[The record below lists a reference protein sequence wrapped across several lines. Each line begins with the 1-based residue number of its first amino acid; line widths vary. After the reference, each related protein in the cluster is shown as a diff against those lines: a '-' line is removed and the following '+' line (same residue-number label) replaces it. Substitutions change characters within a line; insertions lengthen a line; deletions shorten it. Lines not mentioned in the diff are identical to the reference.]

1 MSESTDVKYF
11 VHTCALITASIAML
25 LLTTGIATAADSATA
40 PAPAPAPAAKS
51 TTTTQ
56 QEDDASAAKRR
67 AASSE
72 FERKKLD
79 SDAFEADDKKASG
92 EDTGTSSSNGSFL
105 RFVFGLIVVVGA
117 ILGVHWLLKRWGQS
131 RIQGVA
137 GRTGVIDVVATT
149 NLAQGRTLHLVRVGR
164 ELVLVGATEQSIT
177 RIGEMDAAALGEMAA
192 DRGNG
197 EFQAMLNGAM
207 VAGQP
212 GVPAGMG
219 GTSSAND
226 PFLKRFLDNLR
237 MSTAR

>member
-1 MSESTDVKYF
+1 
-11 VHTCALITASIAML
+11 ML
-25 LLTTGIATAADSATA
+25 LVPIAVASAAETTTD
-40 PAPAPAPAAKS
+40 PAPATAKAPASS
-51 TTTTQ
+51 TKDT
-56 QEDDASAAKRR
+56 DASAAERR
-67 AASSE
+67 AAASD

-79 SDAFEADDKKASG
+79 PKAFDADDKQASG
-92 EDTGTSSSNGSFL
+92 KDSGSSSSGGSFF
-105 RFVFGLIVVVGA
+105 RFIFGLIVVVGA

-149 NLAQGRTLHLVRVGR
+149 NLAQGRTLHLVRVGS

-177 RIGEMDAAALGEMAA
+177 RIGEMDARVLGEMAA

-197 EFQAMLNGAM
+197 EFQAMLNGAI

-219 GTSSAND
+219 GASSARE
-226 PFLKRFLDNLR
+226 PFMKRFLDNLR
-237 MSTAR
+237 MTTAR

>member
-1 MSESTDVKYF
+1 VKTF
-11 VHTCALITASIAML
+11 VHTCALITASLAML
-25 LLTTGIATAADSATA
+25 LLTTGIAAAADTTQ
-40 PAPAPAPAAKS
+40 APAPAAAS
-51 TTTTQ
+51 TDAKKPAPT
-56 QEDDASAAKRR
+56 DDDRSASERR
-67 AASSE
+67 AASSD

-79 SDAFEADDKKASG
+79 SKAFEADEKQASG
-92 EDTGTSSSNGSFL
+92 KDSGSSSSSGSLL

-117 ILGVHWLLKRWGQS
+117 ILAVHWLLKRWGQS
-131 RIQGVA
+131 RLQGVA
-137 GRTGVIDVVATT
+137 GRSGVIDVVATT
-149 NLAQGRTLHLVRVGR
+149 SLAQGRTLHLVRVGS

-207 VAGQP
+207 VSGQP

-219 GTSSAND
+219 GTSSSND